1 MGGGNMWYELPEGK
15 HLAHNRLE
23 QIGETQAP
31 KLATS
36 CSYCMINFN
45 SSKGTV
51 KQTEE
56 LQVED
61 VASILAKSVL

>member
-1 MGGGNMWYELPEGK
+1 MWYELPEGH

-23 QIGETQAP
+23 QIGETNTP

-51 KQTEE
+51 KKTEE

>member
-1 MGGGNMWYELPEGK
+1 
-15 HLAHNRLE
+15 
-23 QIGETQAP
+23 
-31 KLATS
+31 
-36 CSYCMINFN
+36 MINFN

-51 KQTEE
+51 KKTEE